1 MQEKRIKMYEL
12 LLSILF
18 IIVSVMGL
26 LMLARPKYFVTDE
39 DEKDSTMLRERL
51 FGAVFTVV
59 GVAMLFMR

>member
-1 MQEKRIKMYEL
+1 MYEL

>member
-1 MQEKRIKMYEL
+1 MYKL

-51 FGAVFTVV
+51 FGVVFTVV